1 MELELKVRAGRSNEG
16 DEICPAYAIGP
27 ITFSKEVGMIAWEGD
42 TDRNGLDAS
51 RVIVI
56 VRLCV
61 QEVTRLEGGF

>member
-1 MELELKVRAGRSNEG
+1 MGGRH
-16 DEICPAYAIGP
+16 
-27 ITFSKEVGMIAWEGD
+27 